1 MEEGSFGLNPQ
12 QLIMNPKD
20 KIRPQHTN
28 THAKKFHPLI
38 GSYKSQ
44 LGENKGNYNKILT
57 ETYLSLPLKKKKKKK
72 KPLNSHSFA

>member
-1 MEEGSFGLNPQ
+1 MEEGSFSLNPQ

-44 LGENKGNYNKILT
+44 LGENEGNYNKILT
-57 ETYLSLPLKKKKKKK
+57 ETYLSLPLKKKKKKTTQ
-72 KPLNSHSFA
+72 